1 MSAYMNL
8 KNLLIKMIE
17 WEEKFTDFYNYALGV
32 IEEKHCKQTITIL
45 LEKQMNNL
53 QILRNIDIDNYG
65 SNEWIMI
72 TPDINT
78 TELLSKEK
86 ISSKSN
92 TEDIAKIILNLEQK
106 IQKFYL
112 SVSKKI
118 IDTGQRDLFD
128 SLVIFKEKQI
138 YEIKRC
144 LEKW

>member
-1 MSAYMNL
+1 
-8 KNLLIKMIE
+8 
-17 WEEKFTDFYNYALGV
+17 
-32 IEEKHCKQTITIL
+32 
-45 LEKQMNNL
+45 MNNL

-72 TPDINT
+72 TPDLNT